1 MLFFNSVRN
10 LGITKTAG
18 AFPLTSKGASSGT
31 ESSLQINTW
40 TALLIETV
48 SLFFGSGEK
57 CLFYFTQIQFKN
69 LSKVFHFAFFSC
81 KSPPGFVRTVE
92 NFAKTGE
99 RTDECQGNLLWRA
112 ARWPCGPRAAAL
124 GM

>member
-10 LGITKTAG
+10 PGIIKTAG

-48 SLFFGSGEK
+48 SFLFESGEK
-57 CLFYFTQIQFKN
+57 CLFYFTQIQFKIFQMGFI
-69 LSKVFHFAFFSC
+69 LPFF
-81 KSPPGFVRTVE
+81 
-92 NFAKTGE
+92 
-99 RTDECQGNLLWRA
+99 LL
-112 ARWPCGPRAAAL
+112 
-124 GM
+124 